1 MSKGRQNLV
10 LLLLTA
16 CSCMVVE
23 GVSRHVLERRGD
35 ARPFMFRWERSA
47 EIDGAQRIG
56 FDRAH
61 PLWGWNMSGDSLR
74 SLGYETQGDLIV
86 LTNTV
91 DPQHALRIYVT
102 GGSTSDLA
110 LDPCNWPDALHR
122 MLTDSGIGHTIYA
135 AGVGGFNSSQ
145 EYLRL
150 IQEGLLLQPHV
161 HISYSGA
168 NEEGDFGYV
177 TEYENDLYHRLISA
191 YSESLF
197 MPNAVALL
205 RQIFG
210 FNRGLTIPP
219 LDALDTFLHF
229 RQNLLLMQAAA
240 GAFGHTH
247 IGVLQPLRGLGAN
260 DPVSSYKRHR
270 HWMKVYQAYYPEMQG
285 FVAQHEGTLYD
296 FTDLFDGVTSSVY
309 VDDCHIL
316 PEHQPLIAQRLF
328 NILDR
333 TDAIRGLM
341 IRSRSVATKWR

>member
-16 CSCMVVE
+16 FTCLVVE

-47 EIDGAQRIG
+47 EIDGARRIG

-74 SLGYETQGDLIV
+74 SLGFETEGDLIV
-86 LTNTV
+86 LTNTT
-91 DPQHALRIYVT
+91 DPQNALRIYVT

-110 LDPCNWPDALHR
+110 LDPFNWPDALHR
-122 MLTDSGIGHTIYA
+122 MLTDSGIGHIIYA

-150 IQEGLLLQPHV
+150 IQEGLPLRPHV

-177 TEYENDLYHRLISA
+177 TEYESDLYHRLISA
-191 YSESLF
+191 YSEPLL

-205 RQIFG
+205 RQVVG
-210 FNRGLTIPP
+210 FDSRLTVPP
-219 LDALDTFLHF
+219 LDPMGTFLHF

-240 GAFGHTH
+240 AAFGHVH

-260 DPVSSYKRHR
+260 DPASSYQRQR
-270 HWMKVYQAYYPEMQG
+270 YWMTVYQAYYPEMKG
-285 FVAQHEGTLYD
+285 FVAGHDGTLFD
-296 FTDLFDGVTSSVY
+296 FTDLFDGVTSPVY

-316 PEHQPLIAQRLF
+316 PEHQPLIALRLF

-333 TDAIRGLM
+333 TDAISGLM
-341 IRSRSVATKWR
+341 TRSM